1 MTVMKVEMVVI
12 MVVVA
17 LVLAVHVGKGQ
28 HLLQLTYVED
38 QGEEVVTRPKV
49 TKRVNFPLLR
59 PETRESKKPPHKPHT
74 EEKSRKKRLF
84 NVVQIEAIGDRED
97 LSKNLALETPAIEV
111 SGSGGRYGARSG
123 ASWSPWGL
131 WSPCSVSC
139 GRGQQY
145 RFRACL
151 VRACEGRPWE
161 LQECTKR
168 RCRF

>member
-1 MTVMKVEMVVI
+1 MKVEVAVL
-12 MVVVA
+12 MVVVV
-17 LVLAVHVGKGQ
+17 LVLAVHVAEGQ
-28 HLLQLTYVED
+28 HLLQLTYAED
-38 QGEEVVTRPKV
+38 QREEVKSRPKV
-49 TKRVNFPLLR
+49 TKRVNFPLSR
-59 PETRESKKPPHKPHT
+59 PETRGPKKPPRTSHT
-74 EEKSRKKRLF
+74 EEKPRHKRLF
-84 NVVQIEAIGDRED
+84 NVVQVESVGDRED

-123 ASWSPWGL
+123 ALWSPWGL

-161 LQECTKR
+161 IQECTKR
-168 RCRF
+168 RCRT